1 MMRQGMRGLRKLF
14 CLRIAAVCAGALLCT
29 GLRAA
34 GIRHGFPFTE
44 RMIRLEVIRVDGTAN
59 AAFFPVL
66 CIVMLADKGVVR
78 LFTIFS
84 LADIAAGLCL
94 AGSGSAA
101 VRGLVQHCFAGRAD
115 VPVVGAV
122 AGPYI
127 RTSMT
132 SCRNY
137 RILLRNLRF
146 ARCIREQLFADGAGP
161 ICYIAIFRAGG
172 SFCFGLVQGVVSHG
186 DRHIGDLCRAGFIRE
201 LFVAGAALP
210 VFDTAG
216 SSAGGSYS
224 FVMRQGMRNRRNLSC
239 FGIAAVRAGTLLCTG
254 LRAGRILFGDPTTK
268 GVICSGG
275 FINRVAVLASLP
287 MLRIAVIPLIVMCS
301 GRTVFLTADFTS
313 SLLGAGSM
321 SATMGFLIKRLAAG
335 RTNMPVIRIVVV
347 PAGFIGCVAG
357 SRNHDAVVVGDLM
370 LAAFI
375 REPCTA
381 GGADPVFLIASC
393 RAGCVLCR
401 NSSQCVGNR
410 QFYRNNCWV
419 Y

>member
-1 MMRQGMRGLRKLF
+1 
-14 CLRIAAVCAGALLCT
+14 
-29 GLRAA
+29 
-34 GIRHGFPFTE
+34 
-44 RMIRLEVIRVDGTAN
+44 MIRLEVIRVDGTAN

-172 SFCFGLVQGVVSHG
+172 SFCFGLSQLMRDFFQHYLAV
-186 DRHIGDLCRAGFIRE
+186 GDLDRAGLILE
-201 LFVAGAALP
+201 LLAAAAAFP
-210 VFDTAG
+210 IFDAA
-216 SSAGGSYS
+216 SNDAGGGDS
-224 FVMRQGMRNRRNLSC
+224 FMMRQGMRGLRKLFCLR
-239 FGIAAVRAGTLLCTG
+239 IAAVCAGTLLCTG